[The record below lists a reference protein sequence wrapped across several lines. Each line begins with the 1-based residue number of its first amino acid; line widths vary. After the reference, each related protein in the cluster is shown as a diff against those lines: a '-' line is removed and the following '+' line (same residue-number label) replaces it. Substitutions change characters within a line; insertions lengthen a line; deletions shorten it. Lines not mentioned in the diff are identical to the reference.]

1 MRTPARAGGAAP
13 TITPETLVD
22 PGVAVAVITE
32 DAIRELAAFRG
43 EAPVTTCYLDVD
55 GRRAVRHQDY
65 EKELD
70 QLLRSAKEKANG
82 SAPVVSDLRR
92 IEEYVKGGIDRTTTR
107 GLAIFAC
114 TAPDL
119 FRVIPLP
126 VPVPNRVVVNDVPA
140 VGPLESVV
148 QGHAGF
154 GVLLSDRQ
162 RARMLVFEMG
172 ELTEHSELY
181 EELPRDYDE
190 RGDKERGSYDRDQ
203 HHVDELATQHL
214 RHAAKVAFEVF
225 QRREFAALTIGAP
238 DNIARELESMLHPYL
253 RDRLCGRIGV
263 PATASLDEI
272 RTAALDLEAQQRR
285 AREAELVERL
295 RDRLNTGPRAVAGLE
310 PVLRA
315 LHERRVEHLL
325 VSADYRYAGW
335 SCKACGALATIGRT
349 CPVCSTPEMASAD
362 DIVED
367 AIEQGLMHG
376 VKVHVCEGSADLDVL
391 GRIGALL
398 RY

>member
-1 MRTPARAGGAAP
+1 VAA
-13 TITPETLVD
+13 
-22 PGVAVAVITE
+22 
-32 DAIRELAAFRG
+32 
-43 EAPVTTCYLDVD
+43 
-55 GRRAVRHQDY
+55 
-65 EKELD
+65 
-70 QLLRSAKEKANG
+70 
-82 SAPVVSDLRR
+82 DLRR
-92 IEEYVKGGIDRTTTR
+92 IEEYVKGGIDRTNTR
-107 GLAIFAC
+107 GLAIFSC
-114 TAPDL
+114 SAPDL

-126 VPVPNRVVVNDVPA
+126 VPVRNRVVVNDVPA

-154 GVLLSDRQ
+154 GVLLADRQ

-172 ELTEHSELY
+172 ELTEHDELF

-190 RGDKERGSYDRDQ
+190 RGDRERGSYDRDQ
-203 HHVDELATQHL
+203 QHVGELATQHL

-225 QRREFAALTIGAP
+225 QRTPFTALTIGAP

-253 RDRLCGRIGV
+253 RDRLTGRIGV
-263 PATASLDEI
+263 SATASIDDI
-272 RTAALDLEAQQRR
+272 RSAALELEAAGRR
-285 AREAELVERL
+285 AREAELVARF
-295 RDRLNTGPRAVAGLE
+295 RDMLNTGPRAVAGLE

-325 VSADYRYAGW
+325 VSADYRDGGW
-335 SCKACGALATIGRT
+335 ACKACGALATIGRT
-349 CPVCSTPEMASAD
+349 CPVCSTPEMVSAD

-376 VKVHVCEGSADLDVL
+376 VKVHVCDGNADLDVL